1 MKLSERI
8 YKFIDDVGGVGPN
21 NETRVRSLCKE
32 VAQLEA
38 DLAKTNRAMQAAID
52 AGVIALAE
60 IATLKRENEI
70 AKYIGG
76 RIKWFADWHK
86 SKGRSEIKNMP
97 LGMLDEW
104 ANTLLTAEES
114 E

>member
-1 MKLSERI
+1 MTEHMKI
-8 YKFIDDVGGVGPN
+8 KKIPDD
-21 NETRVRSLCKE
+21 E
-32 VAQLEA
+32 V
-38 DLAKTNRAMQAAID
+38 NWRD
-52 AGVIALAE
+52 AYNALFDEHAE
-60 IATLKRENEI
+60 LKRENEI
-70 AKYIGG
+70 AKHIGG